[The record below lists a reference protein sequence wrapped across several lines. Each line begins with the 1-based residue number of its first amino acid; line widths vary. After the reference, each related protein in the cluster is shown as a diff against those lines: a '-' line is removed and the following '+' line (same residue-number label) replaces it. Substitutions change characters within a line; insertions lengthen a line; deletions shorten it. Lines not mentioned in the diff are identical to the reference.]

1 MKSIE
6 AAALKGDIIYQITT
20 KGIPIDIRNGSNEKI
35 AEWVG
40 KVFDNNVQIDKPLG
54 TVQGTDFDHCPRCNG
69 IIGQS
74 AFYCKRCGARIRE
87 GGA

>member
-40 KVFDNNVQIDKPLG
+40 RVFDNNVQIDKPLG
-54 TVQGTDFDHCPRCNG
+54 VKMGDSYDHCPRCG
-69 IIGQS
+69 GVVGTS
-74 AFYCKRCGARIRE
+74 AFYCKKCGAMIRE
-87 GGA
+87 GGR